1 MKRIYSIILFIVC
14 VLIGYFV
21 SKEFIPNKTNNG
33 DDLPVDTTGITNDT
47 ITIDST
53 TIKDEETNTT
63 PSLSKEETD
72 PSTNTITNPTPTPS
86 IKPKEP
92 TPSPPAHVNISLQE
106 IKSLIQTGK
115 YARDTRIAKNY
126 KIQYTDVSD
135 DDTDN
140 LQQNFTYIQQRVEYE
155 TWRDFEVVSIDY
167 DEQGK
172 VNNVTIRPIY

>member
-21 SKEFIPNKTNNG
+21 SKEFIPKNKVQ
-33 DDLPVDTTGITNDT
+33 VDPNPQVTDT
-47 ITIDST
+47 ISD
-53 TIKDEETNTT
+53 TIKEEKADTI
-63 PSLSKEETD
+63 
-72 PSTNTITNPTPTPS
+72 PSTSEEEPNPSPIIDPTPTPPS
-86 IKPKEP
+86 IESKEP
-92 TPSPPAHVNISLQE
+92 TPPTPAHVNISLQE

-115 YARDTRIAKNY
+115 YARDPRIAKNY